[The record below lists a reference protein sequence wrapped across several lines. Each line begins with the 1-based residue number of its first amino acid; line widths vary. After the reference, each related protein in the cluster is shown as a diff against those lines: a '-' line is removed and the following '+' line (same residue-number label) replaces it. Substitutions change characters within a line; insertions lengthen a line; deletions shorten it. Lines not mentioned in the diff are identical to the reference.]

1 MDEFIRYLQD
11 MGRAARAA
19 SNLWS
24 DEVIEDI
31 DLSIEDIDLSIDYP
45 DYLPSFD
52 EFVIDLVQWVETTKS
67 SIEEY
72 NNGIR

>member
-24 DEVIEDI
+24 DEV
-31 DLSIEDIDLSIDYP
+31 IEDIDLSIDYP